1 MLVSIVAVA
10 AVVPWAIHEPG
21 QLRIGCKTSST
32 GCCSLAAIANPCNCH
47 SQMHLDSC
55 CCPPRSIHEPVVA
68 ATWTWRP
75 LAMFVD
81 SATYARAQ
89 VRVRTWACCIW
100 LVELDIETRGQQN
113 WPSRNGF
120 QFSLVPLL
128 FAILGR
134 RRRSRFFWH
143 GPKRFSRLLCKRFN
157 KIPMKFSLLFANCAN
172 IQVPSFKFFSRSYL
186 LFTFGRLA

>member
-1 MLVSIVAVA
+1 
-10 AVVPWAIHEPG
+10 
-21 QLRIGCKTSST
+21 
-32 GCCSLAAIANPCNCH
+32 
-47 SQMHLDSC
+47 MHLDSC
-55 CCPPRSIHEPVVA
+55 CGPPRSIHEPVVA

-81 SATYARAQ
+81 SAAYACAQ
-89 VRVRTWACCIW
+89 VRARTRAWACCSW

-143 GPKRFSRLLCKRFN
+143 GPKRFSRLLCKPFN
-157 KIPMKFSLLFANCAN
+157 KIPMKLSLLFVNCAN
-172 IQVPSFKFFSRSYL
+172 IQVPSLSSIHEVVFCLPLGVSHNHFEP
-186 LFTFGRLA
+186 